1 MWYTMNIVL
10 GFAKQRQE
18 DCEFKA
24 NLSWN
29 TETLVQKSQET
40 VLEARSRM
48 FT

>member
-1 MWYTMNIVL
+1 MWYTMNILL

-24 NLSWN
+24 TLSWN
-29 TETLVQKSQET
+29 TETLVQKAQET
-40 VLEARSRM
+40 GLETKSRM